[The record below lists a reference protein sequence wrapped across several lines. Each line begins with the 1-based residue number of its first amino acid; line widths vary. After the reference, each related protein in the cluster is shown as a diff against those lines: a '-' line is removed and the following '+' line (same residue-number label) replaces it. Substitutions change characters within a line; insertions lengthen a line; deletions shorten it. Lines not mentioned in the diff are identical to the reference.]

1 LRGKTADVEVSA
13 DHDHSDI
20 DTGEKVGQVVID
32 LAKVDPMAHVPKFD
46 IFSGSVDKDAI
57 WIEAVE
63 GLGNAKDRMDEL
75 AAKSPG
81 KYFVFCGFSHTVMAV
96 TDTRKED
103 SDSDQRETGAA

>member
-1 LRGKTADVEVSA
+1 MDPLRISSWQRSIPVAPRT
-13 DHDHSDI
+13 
-20 DTGEKVGQVVID
+20 
-32 LAKVDPMAHVPKFD
+32 MFD

-81 KYFVFCGFSHTVMAV
+81 KYFVFCSFSHTVMAV
-96 TDTRKED
+96 TNTRKED